1 LRAVKIYSPLFHKAF
16 GVIRARHAKTWHA
29 ASDYR
34 WQTTKS
40 KTTNTMANPSLFRSV
55 AGALAPKT
63 DAVNEAGGSAYQLP
77 PRHALAQFAAT
88 GCLNHT
94 YYATAEDQLQQVL
107 ALCGNVPT
115 DFIARTAVYCREK
128 GFMKDVPALLC
139 AVLAARD
146 GERLELIFDRVIDN
160 SRMLRNFV
168 QILRSG
174 VTGRKSLGSLPK
186 RLVRRWFET
195 RSDEAIFRADV
206 GQSPSLADIVKMVHP
221 RPAGKGR
228 EALLGYLLGRDHDEA
243 ALPSLVREFEA
254 WKASPVGALPDVPFQ
269 MLTALPLTT
278 AQWQVIARRA
288 PWQMTRMNLN
298 TFARHGVF
306 SDEGITRLVAARLR
320 SEEQVRRAKVF
331 PYQLMAAYHNVGAGV
346 PHAVKEALQDAMEI
360 AISNV
365 PVVTGKVIVAP
376 DVSGSMH
383 SPVTGSRK
391 GATSKVRC
399 IDVAALV
406 AAAFLRQNRN
416 AEVLPFETN
425 VVRVKLNPR
434 DSVMTNAQKLA
445 SLPCGG
451 TNCSAVL
458 IDLNARKVRADL
470 VVYVSD
476 NESWMDT
483 PHHGRFG
490 GSATRTMSEWMK
502 FKQRNPKARL
512 VCLDIQPY
520 TTTQAKEREDI
531 LNIGGFSDSVFPVI
545 AAFASG
551 ELTGDHWVGEIDKT
565 RL

>member
-1 LRAVKIYSPLFHKAF
+1 
-16 GVIRARHAKTWHA
+16 
-29 ASDYR
+29 
-34 WQTTKS
+34 
-40 KTTNTMANPSLFRSV
+40 MANKTLFQSI
-55 AGALAPKT
+55 AGALAPKA
-63 DAVNEAGGSAYQLP
+63 DRFNEAGGLAYSLAPCQ
-77 PRHALAQFAAT
+77 ALAQFAAT
-88 GCLNHT
+88 GCLNRT

-107 ALCGNVPT
+107 KLCEKVPT
-115 DFIARTAVYCREK
+115 DFIARTALHCRQK

-146 GERLELIFDRVIDN
+146 AERLELIFDRVIDDAK
-160 SRMLRNFV
+160 MLRNFV

-221 RPAGKGR
+221 RPATKTR
-228 EALLGYLLGRDHDEA
+228 EALYGYLIGRKHEA
-243 ALPSLVREFEA
+243 SALPRVVREFEA
-254 WKASPVGALPDVPFQ
+254 WKTDPAGNPPEVPFQ
-269 MLTALPLTT
+269 MLTALPLT
-278 AQWQVIARRA
+278 AEQWQAIARRA

-298 TFARHGVF
+298 TFARHSVF
-306 SDEGITRLVAARLR
+306 SVKEITRLIASRLR

-331 PYQLMAAYHNVGAGV
+331 PYQLMAAYHNVGAEV
-346 PHAVKEALQDAMEI
+346 PHEVKEALQDAMEI

-365 PVVTGKVIVAP
+365 PVVAGKVIVAP

-383 SPVTGSRK
+383 SPVTGIRK

-399 IDVAALV
+399 IDIAALV
-406 AAAFLRQNRN
+406 AAAFLRQNRD

-458 IDLNARKVRADL
+458 IDLNARKVQADL
-470 VVYVSD
+470 VIYVSD

-483 PHHGRFG
+483 PQHGRFG

-520 TTTQAKEREDI
+520 ATTQAKEREDI
-531 LNIGGFSDSVFPVI
+531 LNIGGFSDSVFQVI

-551 ELTGDHWVGEIDKT
+551 ELTGDRWAGEIEKT
-565 RL
+565 PL